1 MHLNSENIGE
11 KDNMDTKKLDR
22 WASLLL
28 DTGKRNNLVNFKD
41 TKASTVEIILP
52 SPDELFT
59 KVESSASFEVFDPQ
73 IADDEDEDYSEESF
87 ASDENQDEK
96 GKPAVQE
103 KLNRQEYIDTYGTRI
118 KNNQILLFNPN
129 VNPVNALKNI
139 DKKAREHLEETGVN
153 VAYIAFGFIHW
164 KERADSSFVYRAPIL
179 LAPVTFSNDSAIDPW
194 FVKMTDDD
202 VVVNPTF
209 SFKMNA
215 EQGITLP
222 EYENDGLEEY
232 LAKVENQISKI
243 GWTVT
248 KECKIGIFS
257 FLKMNMYKDLM
268 DNKDAILK
276 NNNVR
281 MLLGEPVDTT
291 QGISIENGEHHLNNP
306 LVELHNVVDADSSQI
321 EAIEMA
327 KAGASFVLQGPP
339 GTGKSQ
345 TITNIIAECLCDG
358 KKVLFVSEKQAAL
371 NVVFDKLKKAGLGEF
386 CLELHSYKSN
396 KKNVIDN
403 LCSTLRAAKTSVSS
417 QAESEIE
424 SKINSQKKLDAYDEE
439 LHKKR
444 DVINKSLYQL
454 YDAYAANRNAPDVR
468 VFIKNIDQ
476 KGDEYLKNALS
487 LLEQY
492 VAFVPSVG
500 YQYRHNPWYGY
511 INHDTSYQMRENIKT
526 CLENMIAVSK
536 KYIELQKII
545 AVNYGIDCNT
555 LNQTQLWDNF
565 FTLASESQILT
576 PSFLKQSA
584 CAYLLEKLQEMEN
597 LGTEIVRQRDEI
609 NRQYDDDIYRL
620 DADDAY
626 KKLTRVYTNCIGR
639 FFNSEYRKLIADIK
653 LNSKNGKKPSYQ
665 EAVDLINNLNIYHE
679 KMRNFE
685 AIESP
690 LKSSLGS
697 AYKGVDSD
705 WTIILNQIAKLKE
718 LFDSGAS
725 FSKLEMFTNVDY
737 EEHKSDFAVI
747 AKQLGELRE
756 KCNNAVELL
765 SKSFDSDIF
774 DIKNSSFEEL
784 LSKFKACINE
794 FDKLD
799 NWCRFESLL
808 NKLKSQE
815 ITEYIDATI
824 EANVRVEDIISAYQR
839 NFYRQW
845 IDYIQHL
852 TPVLSGFNRVAHDQ
866 QVNTFSK
873 EDNTQFAISKVQIRS
888 KLSQNRPSLDY
899 VSPGSAV
906 SVLLREGEKRR
917 KQKSIRKLMDEAG
930 ELIQVIKPCFLMSPL
945 SVSTFLNTDSV
956 KFDTVVFDEASQIF
970 PQDAIGAIYRGKQLI
985 VVGDSRQMPPSNFF
999 GSNVELDDG
1008 DEETGDITDFES
1020 ILDLCSTTFAQL
1032 RLRWHYRSRYEQLI
1046 TFSNRHFYDN
1056 DLVTFPSSTTDKKWI
1071 GVDYYCVED
1080 GIFDHRS
1087 RNNRKE
1093 AEFIVDLIYK
1103 NIEQFPD
1110 RSLGVVAFSVSQQD
1124 LIDKLLSKRRQ
1135 ADPSK
1140 EFFFRRDA
1148 EEPFFIKNLETV
1160 QGDERDTIIFSVA
1173 YAKDSSGR
1181 LMHNFGPLN
1190 RVGGERRLNVAVTRA
1205 KFNVQLVASIHHTDI
1220 DLGRT
1225 KAEGAR
1231 LLKNYLDYA
1240 ENGAIAIEREVNVNS
1255 FEQFDSEF
1263 ELEVCE
1269 FLRQNGYDVDTQVGC
1284 SNFRI
1289 DLGIK
1294 RHDTS
1299 DYVLAVEC
1307 DGATYHSSKN
1317 ARDRDRLRQQILEN
1331 MGWKFYRIW
1340 STDWFKNTSVEKER
1354 LLKAAKEAMNDDV
1367 PHEINSNRDEENE
1380 TSADEV
1386 FEETM
1391 QENHKTFPEYKQAD
1405 VYRFS
1410 VTDNFQAFVKKVM
1423 DIEAPISEEWLLK
1436 RIPWMFGREKVTK
1449 AVKDEYEKKMFRCE
1463 RNGIIRR
1470 NGFLYSSGMK
1480 EFELRVPNGV
1490 DDKRDINYICREELG
1505 SGMFEI
1511 IKQNMSIEKES
1522 LYKYLAK
1529 LLGINRLTDKVVW
1542 KMDDALD
1549 AIKSLV
1555 EIDNS
1560 IISIIQN

>member
-1 MHLNSENIGE
+1 M
-11 KDNMDTKKLDR
+11 
-22 WASLLL
+22 
-28 DTGKRNNLVNFKD
+28 
-41 TKASTVEIILP
+41 
-52 SPDELFT
+52 
-59 KVESSASFEVFDPQ
+59 
-73 IADDEDEDYSEESF
+73 
-87 ASDENQDEK
+87 
-96 GKPAVQE
+96 
-103 KLNRQEYIDTYGTRI
+103 
-118 KNNQILLFNPN
+118 
-129 VNPVNALKNI
+129 
-139 DKKAREHLEETGVN
+139 
-153 VAYIAFGFIHW
+153 
-164 KERADSSFVYRAPIL
+164 
-179 LAPVTFSNDSAIDPW
+179 
-194 FVKMTDDD
+194 
-202 VVVNPTF
+202 
-209 SFKMNA
+209 
-215 EQGITLP
+215 
-222 EYENDGLEEY
+222 
-232 LAKVENQISKI
+232 
-243 GWTVT
+243 
-248 KECKIGIFS
+248 
-257 FLKMNMYKDLM
+257 
-268 DNKDAILK
+268 
-276 NNNVR
+276 
-281 MLLGEPVDTT
+281 
-291 QGISIENGEHHLNNP
+291 
-306 LVELHNVVDADSSQI
+306 
-321 EAIEMA
+321 
-327 KAGASFVLQGPP
+327 
-339 GTGKSQ
+339 
-345 TITNIIAECLCDG
+345 
-358 KKVLFVSEKQAAL
+358 
-371 NVVFDKLKKAGLGEF
+371 
-386 CLELHSYKSN
+386 
-396 KKNVIDN
+396 
-403 LCSTLRAAKTSVSS
+403 RAAKTSVSS

-454 YDAYAANRNAPDVR
+454 YDAYAANRNASDVR

-511 INHDTSYQMRENIKT
+511 VNQDTSYQMRENIKT
-526 CLENMIAVSK
+526 CLEDMIAVSK

-584 CAYLLEKLQEMEN
+584 CAYLQEKLKEMEN

-653 LNSKNGKKPSYQ
+653 LNSKSGKKPSYR
-665 EAVDLINNLNIYHE
+665 EAVGLTNNLNIYHE

-824 EANVRVEDIISAYQR
+824 EANVRAEDIISAYQR

-1135 ADPSK
+1135 TDPSK

-1240 ENGAIAIEREVNVNS
+1240 ENGAVAIEREVNVNS

-1354 LLKAAKEAMNDDV
+1354 LLKAAKEAMIDDV
-1367 PHEINSNRDEENE
+1367 LHEINSNRDEENE

-1423 DIEAPISEEWLLK
+1423 DIEAPVSEEWLLK

-1555 EIDNS
+1555 EIDNG
-1560 IISIIQN
+1560 IISIIQS